1 MTSLHRTGT
10 LVRRPVVIGDV
21 RLGAA
26 VDALFDRT
34 LTRLLGLEV
43 RCSDGVHRFLP
54 FAACEAQGDRFAI
67 ESPLVLLDRELGFY
81 RAGGNAF
88 SDLRGQHVGLDE
100 KAIGALADLIVD
112 QEGSV
117 RRVVVSAPRGVVE
130 LEPGPGLVVGN
141 HLLRPAV

>member
-26 VDALFDRT
+26 GDALFDRM
-34 LTRLLGLEV
+34 LARLRGLEV

-54 FAACEAQGDRFAI
+54 FTACETQSDRLAI

-81 RAGGNAF
+81 RAGGSAY
-88 SDLRGQHVGLDE
+88 SDLRGQHVGLEE
-100 KAIGALADLIVD
+100 KAIGALADLLVD

-117 RRVVVSAPRGVVE
+117 RRVVVSTPAGVVE